1 MYNYISGKVAELGD
15 NIAVI
20 DVGGVGYEL
29 IVSRYCALTLSVG
42 KDAKLY
48 AYLSVKEDGMSL
60 IGFYSKEEKAMFLRL
75 ITISG
80 IGPKVAIGILS
91 GLALNDL
98 TAAIVSCDY
107 KMLGGI
113 KGIGKKTAERI
124 VLELKDKL
132 GEEFASADIVGGV
145 TAETNEDA
153 IMALMALGYTKQ
165 EAANSIKKID
175 TKGKSVE
182 DIIRAAL
189 KRG

>member
-1 MYNYISGKVAELGD
+1 MFNYISGKVAEIYD
-15 NIAVI
+15 NVAVI

-29 IVSRYCALTLSVG
+29 IASRFCIGALRVG
-42 KDAKLY
+42 ANAKLY
-48 AYLSVKEDGMSL
+48 AHLSVKEDGVTL

-75 ITISG
+75 ISISG

-91 GLALNDL
+91 GLSLNDL

-132 GEEFASADIVGGV
+132 GEEFASSDIGGGDA
-145 TAETNEDA
+145 TANEDA
-153 IMALMALGYTKQ
+153 VMALMALGYTKQ
-165 EAANSIKKID
+165 EAVNSVKKID
-175 TKGKSVE
+175 TQGKSVE
-182 DIIRAAL
+182 DIIKAAL